1 MTRQDGGGEDMIA
14 FASGGSPSG
23 KGSRSLRRLA
33 WLAELAILPNPPSTR
48 RGA

>member
-14 FASGGSPSG
+14 FAFGGPPSG
-23 KGSRSLRRLA
+23 EGSRSLRRLA
-33 WLAELAILPNPPSTR
+33 WLAELTILPNPLAKH